1 MNQGNLVESHSQ
13 SPEPAPPLQVGR
25 ALRILGR
32 DLLVLVVIF
41 GIAEVVLQVAAG
53 TGGCP
58 ELHDADFTGGKPNA
72 VNGQGLRGPDVAPAK
87 KLGEFRLM
95 GLGDSTTFGT
105 GVAWEDA
112 WPNQCAARLA
122 AGLRRE
128 VTGINAG
135 VPAAS
140 VKDMA
145 FAMDHA
151 WGDLQ
156 PDVVVLVTTGNLVS
170 LAWIRRDQNGAMPAH
185 EKPPADSL
193 AYSVKTAINRRFR
206 YLRFPGLLTMMSER
220 ATYMLGLQ
228 NHNIDASAPYGA
240 LLAHG
245 WRQPGLDPAL
255 SEAAWQVFEQDL
267 ALLRDRVRARRSHL
281 YVAALPARFMLGDG
295 PGDNEKSIP
304 LHRLSIVPGEWVR
317 DICQRLDVAF
327 IDLTR
332 ALKLA
337 RARED
342 KPFYQAMD
350 YAHLDSDGHRVIA
363 NAIAERIAQDF
374 RTPW

>member
-1 MNQGNLVESHSQ
+1 MNQDNLIEAHSQ
-13 SPEPAPPLQVGR
+13 SPEPTPRLQVGR

-41 GIAEVVLQVAAG
+41 GIVEMVLQAAAG
-53 TGGCP
+53 TGGRP
-58 ELHDADFTGGKPNA
+58 ELYDADFTGGKPNA
-72 VNGQGLRGPDVAPAK
+72 VNGQGLRGPEVAPAK
-87 KLGEFRLM
+87 KPGEFRLM

-105 GVAWEDA
+105 SVAWEDA

-122 AGLRRE
+122 VELRRE

-145 FAMDHA
+145 FAMDHV

-170 LAWIRRDQNGAMPAH
+170 LAWIRRNQNGAMPAH
-185 EKPPADSL
+185 EKPPVDSL
-193 AYSVKTAINRRFR
+193 AYSIKTAINRRFR
-206 YLRFPGLLTMMSER
+206 YLRLPGLLTMMSER

-228 NHNIDASAPYGA
+228 NHNIDPSAPYGA

-245 WRQPGLDPAL
+245 WRQPGLDPTL
-255 SEAAWQVFEQDL
+255 SDTAWQMFEQDL
-267 ALLRDRVRARRSHL
+267 ALLRDRVRARSSRL
-281 YVAALPARFMLGDG
+281 YVAALPARFTLGD
-295 PGDNEKSIP
+295 PGDNVKRVP
-304 LHRLSIVPGEWVR
+304 LHRLSIVPGELVR

-327 IDLTR
+327 IDLAR
-332 ALKLA
+332 VLKQA
-337 RARED
+337 RACED
-342 KPFYQAMD
+342 KPLYRAMD
-350 YAHLDSDGHRVIA
+350 YTHLDSDGHRVIA
-363 NAIAERIAQDF
+363 SAIAERIAQDF
-374 RTPW
+374 RTP